1 MKNVSYSSGDCQENL
16 REVVNAPDWDHGG
29 RTIFLQSVFHN
40 NIHIVQ
46 AVLDV
51 VGSDLVDLNAKD
63 NQVKRCPYEASNLC
77 QYLLRLFP

>member
-16 REVVNAPDWDHGG
+16 RELVNAPDWDHGG

-40 NIHIVQ
+40 NIQIVQ

-63 NQVKRCPYEASNLC
+63 NQVKHCHQQTSQTSKQA
-77 QYLLRLFP
+77 Q